1 MRRPAP
7 PLSRRAV
14 LAGGAGLLVVTV
26 VPAASATDETMEA
39 AMRAFTGGDTVRDG
53 RVALDVPPLVDNGN
67 SVGLSVT
74 VESPMTAADHVKT
87 IAVFN
92 QKNPQPQ
99 VAVFHLGPRAGRAE
113 VSTRVRLADSQRL
126 VAIARMSDGS
136 LWRASTDV
144 LVTLAACLE

>member
-1 MRRPAP
+1 MRRHGP
-7 PLSRRAV
+7 PLSRRAL
-14 LAGGAGLLVVTV
+14 LAGGTGLVAVAL
-26 VPAASATDETMEA
+26 VPAVRASDETMDA
-39 AMRAFTGGDTVRDG
+39 AIRAFTQGGALRDG
-53 RVALDVPPLVDNGN
+53 RVVLDVPPLVDNGN
-67 SVGLSVT
+67 SVNLSVT
-74 VESPMTAADHVKT
+74 VESPMTAADHVRS

-113 VSTRVRLADSQRL
+113 VTTRVRLADSQRL
-126 VAIARMSDGS
+126 VAIAPMSDGS